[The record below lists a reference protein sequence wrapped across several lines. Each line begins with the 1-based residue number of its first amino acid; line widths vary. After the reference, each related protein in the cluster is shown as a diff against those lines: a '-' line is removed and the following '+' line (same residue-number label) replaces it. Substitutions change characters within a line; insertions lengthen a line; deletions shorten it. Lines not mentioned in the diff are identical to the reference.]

1 MTLERSCQDHGM
13 TSNTSLPTTAFGTTG
28 MTITR
33 VGFGAWA
40 VGGTGWSGGW
50 GPQDDSESVAA
61 IRRAVERGVN
71 WIDTA
76 WVYGYGHSEDVVRE
90 ALSVFSDADRPY
102 VFTKCG
108 PVEPA
113 IRTDEPLSTGD
124 PKVLRDQVVAS
135 LRRLG
140 TDSVDLMQ
148 MHWPAE
154 DDIEV
159 EVYWQAL
166 LDMKAE
172 GLYRAVGVSNFDVSE
187 LDRAE
192 ALGHVDTLQPPFS
205 AIDRRAA
212 GDLLPWCLEH
222 DTGVIVYSPM
232 HAGLLTGAFSTERV
246 ASLPDDDWRKTDTD
260 FTDDLAANLTVAEA
274 MAVVA
279 ERHGV
284 STAAA
289 AAAWTIAWPGVS
301 GAIVGARSAAQVDG
315 WIDAATLQYEA
326 DDLQIVAGAIAASG
340 AGEGPSRP

>member
-1 MTLERSCQDHGM
+1 M
-13 TSNTSLPTTAFGTTG
+13 TSSSNSDLPTIAFGTTG
-28 MTITR
+28 MDITR

-76 WVYGYGHSEDVVRE
+76 WVYGYGHSEEVVRE
-90 ALSVFSDADRPY
+90 ALSVYSEADRPY

-108 PVEPA
+108 PVEPK
-113 IRTDEPLSTGD
+113 IRTEEPLATGD
-124 PKVLRDQVVAS
+124 AKVLREQVVAS

-148 MHWPAE
+148 MHWEAE
-154 DDIEV
+154 DGVEL

-166 LDMKAE
+166 LDMKSE
-172 GLYRAVGVSNFDVSE
+172 GLYRAVGLSNFDTAQLE
-187 LDRAE
+187 RAE
-192 ALGHVDTLQPPFS
+192 LLGHVDTLQPPFS
-205 AIDRRAA
+205 AIDRRAG
-212 GDLLPWCLEH
+212 GDLLPWCRKH

-232 HAGLLTGAFSTERV
+232 HAGLLTGAFSAERV
-246 ASLPDDDWRKTDTD
+246 ASLPDDDWRKSDDD
-260 FTDDLAANLTVAEA
+260 FTDKLEANLAVAAA
-274 MAVVA
+274 MAKVA

-284 STAAA
+284 TTAAA

-301 GAIVGARSAAQVDG
+301 GAIVGARSAEQVDG
-315 WIDAATLQYEA
+315 WLDAATLEYDEA
-326 DDLQIVAGAIAASG
+326 DLQIVADAIAASG
-340 AGEGPSRP
+340 AGEGPDRPV

>member
-1 MTLERSCQDHGM
+1 M
-13 TSNTSLPTTAFGTTG
+13 TSDTSLPTIAFGTTG

-76 WVYGYGHSEDVVRE
+76 WVYGYGHSEEVVRE
-90 ALSVFSDADRPY
+90 ALSVFSEDDRPY

-113 IRTDEPLSTGD
+113 VRTVEPLSTGD
-124 PKVLRDQVVAS
+124 PAVLREQVVAS

-140 TDSVDLMQ
+140 VDAVDLMQ

-154 DDIEV
+154 DDIEL

-172 GLYRAVGVSNFDVSE
+172 GLYRAVGVSNFDTSE
-187 LDRAE
+187 LERAE
-192 ALGHVDTLQPPFS
+192 SLGHVDTLQPPFS
-205 AIDRRAA
+205 AIDRRAGA
-212 GDLLPWCLEH
+212 DLLPWCRDH
-222 DTGVIVYSPM
+222 STGVIVYSPM
-232 HAGLLTGAFSTERV
+232 HAGLLTGAFSVERV
-246 ASLPDDDWRKTDTD
+246 SSLPDDDWRKTDTD
-260 FTDDLAANLTVAEA
+260 FTDDLSANLVVADA
-274 MAVVA
+274 MATVA

-315 WIDAATLQYEA
+315 WLDAATLQYGA
-326 DDLQIVAGAIAASG
+326 DDLQVVADAIASSG
-340 AGEGPSRP
+340 AGEGPARPL

>member
-1 MTLERSCQDHGM
+1 MTPSASSD
-13 TSNTSLPTTAFGTTG
+13 LPTIAFGTTG
-28 MTITR
+28 MDITR

-50 GPQDDSESVAA
+50 GPQDDAESVAA

-76 WVYGYGHSEDVVRE
+76 WVYGYGHSEEVVRE
-90 ALSVFSDADRPY
+90 ALSVFSDGDRPY

-108 PVEPA
+108 PVEPK
-113 IRTDEPLSTGD
+113 IRTEEPLATGD
-124 PKVLRDQVVAS
+124 PKVLREHVVAS

-148 MHWPAE
+148 MHWEAE
-154 DDIEV
+154 DGAPL

-172 GLYRAVGVSNFDVSE
+172 GLYRAIGLSNFDTAQLE
-187 LDRAE
+187 RAE

-205 AIDRRAA
+205 AIDRRAGA
-212 GDLLPWCLEH
+212 DLLPWCRKH

-232 HAGLLTGAFSTERV
+232 HAGLLTGAFSAERV
-246 ASLPDDDWRKTDTD
+246 ASLPDDDWRKSDDD
-260 FTDDLAANLTVAEA
+260 FTKHLDANLTVAEA
-274 MAVVA
+274 MSTVA

-284 STAAA
+284 TTAAA

-301 GAIVGARSAAQVDG
+301 GAIVGARSAEQVDG
-315 WIDAATLQYEA
+315 WLDAATLQYDA
-326 DDLQIVAGAIAASG
+326 DDLQIVADAIAASG
-340 AGEGPSRP
+340 AGEGPASPAS

>member
-1 MTLERSCQDHGM
+1 M
-13 TSNTSLPTTAFGTTG
+13 TSDASLPTTAFGTTG

-76 WVYGYGHSEDVVRE
+76 WVYGYGHSEEVVRE
-90 ALSVFSDADRPY
+90 ALSVFSEDDRPY

-113 IRTDEPLSTGD
+113 VRTVEPLSTGD
-124 PKVLRDQVVAS
+124 PAVLREQVVAS

-140 TDSVDLMQ
+140 VDAVDLMQ

-154 DDIEV
+154 DDIEL

-172 GLYRAVGVSNFDVSE
+172 GLYRAVGVSNFDTSE
-187 LDRAE
+187 LERAE
-192 ALGHVDTLQPPFS
+192 SLGHVDTLQPPFS
-205 AIDRRAA
+205 AIDRRAGA
-212 GDLLPWCLEH
+212 DLLPWCRDH
-222 DTGVIVYSPM
+222 STGVIVYSPM
-232 HAGLLTGAFSTERV
+232 HAGLLTGAFSVERV
-246 ASLPDDDWRKTDTD
+246 SSLPDDDWRKTDTD
-260 FTDDLAANLTVAEA
+260 FTDDLSANLVVADA
-274 MAVVA
+274 MATVA

-315 WIDAATLQYEA
+315 WLDAATLQYGA
-326 DDLQIVAGAIAASG
+326 DDLQVVADAIASSG
-340 AGEGPSRP
+340 AGEGPARPL

>member
-1 MTLERSCQDHGM
+1 MSSSANSDL
-13 TSNTSLPTTAFGTTG
+13 TTIAFGTTG
-28 MTITR
+28 MNITR

-71 WIDTA
+71 WVDTA
-76 WVYGYGHSEDVVRE
+76 WVYGYGHSESVVRE

-108 PVEPA
+108 PVEPSV
-113 IRTDEPLSTGD
+113 RTDDPIATGD
-124 PKVLRDQVVAS
+124 PKVLREQVVAS

-148 MHWPAE
+148 MHWEAE
-154 DDIEV
+154 DGVEL

-172 GLYRAVGVSNFDVSE
+172 GLYRAVGLSNFDTSE
-187 LDRAE
+187 LERAE

-212 GDLLPWCLEH
+212 ADLLPWCNKHE
-222 DTGVIVYSPM
+222 TGVIVYSPM
-232 HAGLLTGAFSTERV
+232 HAGLLTGAFSAERV
-246 ASLPDDDWRKTDTD
+246 ASLPEDDWRKSDDD
-260 FTDDLAANLTVAEA
+260 FTDNLTANLAVASA
-274 MAVVA
+274 MVKVA

-289 AAAWTIAWPGVS
+289 AAAWTIAWPAVS

-315 WIDAATLQYEA
+315 WLDAATLRYDAE
-326 DDLQIVAGAIAASG
+326 DLQIVAEAIGASG
-340 AGEGPSRP
+340 AGEGPALPR